1 MTGKSR
7 LRPWMPCVILIIF
20 GLTALGGPQNGS
32 RLPALNIADI
42 VERVNPAV
50 VNVQIRN
57 ARGGLDYGSGFII
70 DGRRGL
76 IVTNYHVILAALRMG
91 SPILVSLPD
100 GRLTQ
105 ASVRGFDE
113 ATDLA
118 LLEVAVEGEPLPA
131 VTLGDS
137 DALRVGDWVIVIG
150 DPFGLDHTVSL
161 GIISAK
167 NRSWPGSPFN
177 DFLQTDAAIN
187 PGNSGGPLINVRG
200 EVVGIST
207 FASTVG
213 TGLGF
218 AIPVN
223 ILRDILPQL
232 QEKGRV
238 TRGTF
243 GVRVIDTT
251 PYIRR
256 RMGLKGENGVLVV
269 AVKIGSPAAR
279 ARLRRDDII
288 IDVNGTVITS
298 ASQFNRLIAAEKPG
312 TKLTLT
318 IFREGRTYKVT
329 GVVEAETPA
338 HGTPG
343 GSPLGNDRPDH

>member
-1 MTGKSR
+1 MTGKW
-7 LRPWMPCVILIIF
+7 LLWMSCSMLIVF
-20 GLTALGGPQNGS
+20 GLTTRLGWSQKES
-32 RLPALNIADI
+32 RPPSLSIPDI

-50 VNVQIRN
+50 VNVQIRDGQ
-57 ARGGLDYGSGFII
+57 GGLDYGSGFII

-76 IVTNYHVILAALRMG
+76 IVTNYHVILGALRTG
-91 SPILVSLPD
+91 SPVLVSLPD
-100 GRLTQ
+100 GHLAQ

-118 LLEVAVEGEPLPA
+118 LLEVPVEGEPLPA
-131 VTLGDS
+131 VKLGDS

-150 DPFGLDHTVSL
+150 NPFGLDHTVSL

-223 ILRDILPQL
+223 ILKDVLPQL
-232 QEKGRV
+232 REKGRV
-238 TRGTF
+238 IRGTF

-251 PYIRR
+251 PYVRR
-256 RMGLKGENGVLVV
+256 RMGLQGESGVLVV
-269 AVKIGSPAAR
+269 AVKIGSAAAR

-288 IDVNGTVITS
+288 LKVNGTVITS

-312 TKLTLT
+312 TEITLT
-318 IFREGRTYKVT
+318 IFREGRTYTVT
-329 GVVEAETPA
+329 GVVEAETSTHA
-338 HGTPG
+338 TP
-343 GSPLGNDRPDH
+343 SARTPRSNQPQ